1 MCNLAQAAHFRIGVV
16 RVRWGKL
23 FASGHKR
30 KIMKLKQIIAM
41 LALATFTSSVFTGT
55 GAWYDLRKIA
65 NSSQSTVQLS
75 VTNEILTTQHSRS
88 IVEAIDKLS
97 LLSGIY
103 PKVYLYTGDE
113 FNAYA
118 TFSDGQPIVVI
129 YKPMYDYL
137 TTDPGAA
144 AALLGHEIAHLYFR
158 HGISRA
164 ENSAAAS
171 LAGFVIGLGLEI
183 LFQGRLGVIGL
194 GANIGNAVEKAAT
207 GAFTR
212 PQESE
217 ADNQGLIWA
226 IQAGYDPN
234 GAERL
239 FTEMRK
245 RSGSSGITF
254 FNTHPSTEE
263 RMQKAQQTAELYKKY
278 KSWEVQTP
286 PELMA
291 MNRAIDEDYERL
303 LPKSEEGKNGVMAFS
318 ARDYPK
324 AKSMFEICAAKGEVA
339 CLNNI
344 GVINQFGLGGVT
356 VDLNKAAQF
365 YKEAADKGSG
375 KSLHNYVGIYAKSDE
390 GSRDTGGLLKMQKK
404 AAEMGSPEA
413 MGTYATMT
421 IMVDGFGANAESK
434 AKFESIHGSQETL
447 VNYAKTASMRGFK
460 DGYTAL
466 GVMYLDGYGV
476 EKNVDLAEMY
486 LLKAADQGDIRAPA
500 FLLIIYDQ
508 LKIDADKALAIR
520 TKFVKDTASEERI
533 NKLSGSFYCKK
544 GNSKDKLK
552 ICFEGAKKRRFTISG
567 SYLYGTLLIAGM
579 GTDSQLIEGMAWVL
593 FSKET
598 LKNPGAVSFYD
609 KIIASLPPQT
619 VLKIQAR
626 AGEISTEAAVFR

>member
-1 MCNLAQAAHFRIGVV
+1 
-16 RVRWGKL
+16 
-23 FASGHKR
+23 
-30 KIMKLKQIIAM
+30 MKLKQLIAT
-41 LALATFTSSVFTGT
+41 LVLATFTSSVFTGT

-65 NSSQSTVQLS
+65 NSSQSSVRLS
-75 VTNEILTTQHSRS
+75 ETNEILTTQQTRS

-103 PKVYLYTGDE
+103 PKVYLYTGEE

-183 LFQGRLGVIGL
+183 LFQGRIGVIGL
-194 GANIGNAVEKAAT
+194 GANIGNAVEKAAI

-212 PQESE
+212 PQESQ

-234 GAERL
+234 GAARL

-263 RMQKAQQTAELYKKY
+263 RMQKAHQTAEIYKKY
-278 KSWEVQTP
+278 KPMEVQTT

-303 LPKSEEGKNGVMAFS
+303 LPISEEGKNGVMAFS
-318 ARDYPK
+318 AGDYPK
-324 AKSMFEICAAKGEVA
+324 AKSLFEICAVKGEVA

-375 KSLHNYVGIYAKSDE
+375 KSLHNYIGIYAKSDE
-390 GSRDTGGLLKMQKK
+390 GSRDLGGLMKMQKQ
-404 AAEMGSPEA
+404 AAEMGSPGA
-413 MGTYATMT
+413 MGTYVTAA
-421 IMVDGFGANAESK
+421 ILIDGFGASAEQK
-434 AKFESIHGSQETL
+434 VKFEQMYGSQDTL
-447 VNYAKTASMRGFK
+447 VNYAKTASMRGVK

-476 EKNVDLAEMY
+476 QKNVDLAEMY

-520 TKFVKDTASEERI
+520 TKFVKDTASEDRI
-533 NKLSGSFYCKK
+533 NKLSGSYYCKK
-544 GNSKDKLK
+544 DNSKDKLK

-579 GTDSQLIEGMAWVL
+579 GTDRQLIEGMAWVL
-593 FSKET
+593 FSKDA
-598 LKNPGAVSFYD
+598 LQNPSAVSFFD
-609 KIIASLPPQT
+609 KIVASLSPDT

-626 AGEISTEAAVFR
+626 SKEISTEASVTQ